1 MSRRWRLWGTAIA
14 VLFCLAVVV
23 CATYFYGVLTA
34 LNQRRHDHQ
43 FLFRRQ
49 SQVIYHL
56 ASKGAYD
63 DIRDLKLAE
72 PDDLKKL
79 ERDHG
84 KIRSWSIE
92 RVFVRE
98 LGLPGYV
105 EVRVERNTT
114 QMELI
119 TFMSRGGA
127 ASVGIPWEN
136 YERDIFGSAG
146 KD

>member
-1 MSRRWRLWGTAIA
+1 VSS
-14 VLFCLAVVV
+14 F
-23 CATYFYGVLTA
+23 
-34 LNQRRHDHQ
+34 NQRRHDHQ

-56 ASKGAYD
+56 ATKGAYN

-79 ERDHG
+79 EREHG

-136 YERDIFGSAG
+136 YERDIFGSSG
-146 KD
+146 DD

>member
-1 MSRRWRLWGTAIA
+1 MSRRWWKVLSVMGYLLFAGAVAYCWG
-14 VLFCLAVVV
+14 VVSS
-23 CATYFYGVLTA
+23 F
-34 LNQRRHDHQ
+34 NQRRHDHQ

-56 ASKGAYD
+56 ATKGAYN

-114 QMELI
+114 HMELI